1 MSVHKIGDSFY
12 VNDDSHP
19 IYEVDAKYVE
29 EHVVLLVFESK
40 DFDSA

>member
-19 IYEVDAKYVE
+19 IYEVDASYVE
-29 EHVVLLVFESK
+29 ELVVLLVIESK